1 VRIEN
6 LLLGSLPGPESRRLL
21 ALGELV
27 PLTLAEVLCVGGEPQ
42 RHVHFPE
49 SGFLSLVH
57 EIPGHPGMEV
67 GMIGREGVL
76 GAHLALGVA
85 AAPLR
90 ALVQGPGMAWRIE
103 AAAFIRE
110 LGRSPVLRQRV
121 DRYLYVLMAQ
131 LATAAAC
138 QRFHPIGRRLA
149 RWLLMSQDRARSDRF
164 HVTHEFLGYMLG
176 VRRVGVTVAAS
187 DLQRR
192 GLIEYHRGELTVC
205 DRRRL
210 KAAACS
216 CYAENERV
224 YAAWLAP
231 AVAATVSRASRSA
244 APLRR

>member
-1 VRIEN
+1 MRIEN
-6 LLLGSLPGPESRRLL
+6 LLLGSLPGPDSRRLL

-27 PLTLAEVLCVGGEPQ
+27 PLTLANVLCAGGEPL

-49 SGFLSLVH
+49 SGFLSLV
-57 EIPGHPGMEV
+57 IDVPGHPGMEV
-67 GMIGREGVL
+67 GMIGREGLL

-85 AAPLR
+85 DAPLR
-90 ALVQGPGMAWRIE
+90 ALVQGPGVAWRIE
-103 AAAFIRE
+103 VAAFVRE
-110 LGRSPVLRQRV
+110 LGRSPMLRQRV
-121 DRYLYVLMAQ
+121 DRYLYVQMAQ

-138 QRFHPIGRRLA
+138 QRFHPIGQRLA

-164 HVTHEFLGYMLG
+164 RVTHEFLGYMLG

-187 DLQRR
+187 ALQRR
-192 GLIEYHRGELTVC
+192 GLIEYHRGELTVR
-205 DRRRL
+205 DRRGL

-231 AVAATVSRASRSA
+231 VAVSSSRSNRPA
-244 APLRR
+244 AIARR